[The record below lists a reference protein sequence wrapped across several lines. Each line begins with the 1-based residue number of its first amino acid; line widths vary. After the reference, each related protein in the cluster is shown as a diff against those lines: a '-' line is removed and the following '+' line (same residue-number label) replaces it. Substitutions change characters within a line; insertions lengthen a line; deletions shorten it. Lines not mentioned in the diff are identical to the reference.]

1 MPNYVHEVG
10 RATRVTATALAVG
23 VVSSGPV
30 NLIGVMIAD
39 TITSN
44 FVQLFTQTAAS
55 ITGAP
60 IVGTMS
66 MARNTF
72 YAIPAALPLGLTY
85 AVTNDD
91 ADLTIFWN
99 PAGGV

>member
-1 MPNYVHEVG
+1 MPDYVHEVG
-10 RATRVTATALAVG
+10 RASRVTATGVAVLT
-23 VVSSGPV
+23 SGPV
-30 NLIGVMIAD
+30 NLIGIMVASV
-39 TITSN
+39 ITAQ

-60 IVGTMS
+60 VVGTMS
-66 MARNTF
+66 MAANTF
-72 YAIPAALPLGLTY
+72 YALPAALPLGLTY

-91 ADLTIFWN
+91 VDLTIFWN